1 MRSVGT
7 RILKGLAW
15 LVLAGL
21 VVEVYLAGAALFGV
35 TTFQPHRALG
45 VALALG
51 ILLLFVIDLGGGS
64 GFSFPLVPSCALTG
78 VGTDTLGQCVG
89 MPGKDA

>member
-1 MRSVGT
+1 VWKVPCA
-7 RILKGLAW
+7 I
-15 LVLAGL
+15 V
-21 VVEVYLAGAALFGV
+21 
-35 TTFQPHRALG
+35 
-45 VALALG
+45 
-51 ILLLFVIDLGGGS
+51 LLLPGLPRLKEWAYSGAVFNYSGAFASYVLYLHVIDLGGGS